1 MLTPN
6 SDQLTARLAQL
17 LADVHPFAY
26 ALVAPNLTITFASP
40 ELEQRMFPLPKP
52 LIGFLLSEWLWEFVG
67 LEELLQQLLVGEVPA
82 FVLPQINRQLPD
94 GSIAYFNF
102 QIVPADPQHPAAG
115 LLLLIENSTYTSRLE
130 QKLTQ
135 NLNELRLLQN
145 QLAQTNETL
154 YKTNRLKSLFLAMA
168 AHDLRAP
175 LSVIR
180 GYVDL
185 LLESPTNQFH
195 QQKLQIVLAQADW
208 LDGLITNLLDLERIE
223 QHKLV
228 LHTELADFN
237 YLVQEAVQFHQIG
250 AELQEVKLSLKLAE
264 EAMIV
269 PADRQR
275 FTQIINNLLTNA
287 LKYTP
292 PGGQITIST
301 YHQIDKALLV
311 IQDTGWG
318 ISHDQ
323 IGKIFDLYYQVE
335 SNHHKA
341 KGTGIGLYIVKHL
354 VEAHGG
360 HIHLSSELRKGTKVE
375 VSLPLLKE

>member
-17 LADVHPFAY
+17 LADIHPFAY
-26 ALVAPNLTITFASP
+26 ALVAPNLTVTFASP
-40 ELEQRMFPLPKP
+40 ELEQRMFPLSKP
-52 LIGFLLSEWLWEFVG
+52 LISCLLSEWLWEFVG
-67 LEELLQQLLVGEVPA
+67 LEELLQRLLDGEVPA

-94 GSIAYFNF
+94 GSVTYFDF
-102 QIVPADPQHPAAG
+102 RIVPADPQHPDAG

-130 QKLTQ
+130 QKRTQ
-135 NLNELRLLQN
+135 NLNELRLLQH
-145 QLAQTNETL
+145 QLTQTNEIL
-154 YKTNRLKSLFLAMA
+154 YKTNQLKSLFLAMA

-185 LLESPTNQFH
+185 LLESPINDGH
-195 QQKLQIVLAQADW
+195 QQKLQIVLTQTDW
-208 LDGLITNLLDLERIE
+208 LDGLIANLLDLERIE

-228 LHTELADFN
+228 LHTELTDFN
-237 YLVQEAVQFHQIG
+237 CLVKEAVQFHQIG
-250 AELQEVKLSLKLAE
+250 AELQEVELSLILAE
-264 EAMIV
+264 EVMIV

-275 FTQIINNLLTNA
+275 FTQIINNLLANA

-301 YHQIDKALLV
+301 HHQADKALLI
-311 IQDTGWG
+311 IQDSGWG
-318 ISHDQ
+318 ISQDQ

-335 SNHHKA
+335 SNHYKA

-375 VSLPLLKE
+375 VGLPLLMG